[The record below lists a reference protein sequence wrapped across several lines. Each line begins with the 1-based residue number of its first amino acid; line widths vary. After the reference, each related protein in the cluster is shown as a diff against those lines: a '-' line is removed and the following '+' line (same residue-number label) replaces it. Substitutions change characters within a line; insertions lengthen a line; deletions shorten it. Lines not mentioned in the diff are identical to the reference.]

1 MPDFAWPFALL
12 ALPLPWL
19 LRWAL
24 PNAAAGAA
32 LRLPHHGVHLAS
44 ATARGVAPR
53 RALLWIIWALL
64 IVAAAR
70 PQHVGPPQNLQR
82 TGRAMMLA
90 LDLSGS
96 MRIEDMRMGG
106 QQVSRFT
113 AVRAIAGDFIS
124 RRKGD
129 QVGLILFGSRA
140 YVMTPLT
147 FDLTTVR
154 KQLDGSTVGL
164 PGQETA
170 IGDAIAVA
178 VKRLQHLP
186 AAARVLVLL
195 TDGVNNAGAIDPK
208 QAADIA
214 KAAGVRIYTIGIGAD
229 RMRVPDFFGS
239 HLVNPS
245 ADLDVGMLTYI
256 ANTTGGKFF
265 RATDTAQLA
274 EAYKAIDRLEP
285 VAQKQTMLRPVNE
298 LFRWPLGLA
307 FLLALLLLPWR
318 DLRWRRGPEAA

>member
-1 MPDFAWPFALL
+1 MPEFAWPLALL

-19 LRWAL
+19 LRWLL

-32 LRLPHHGVHLAS
+32 LRLPHHGVRV
-44 ATARGVAPR
+44 ATAAARGVPAR
-53 RALLWIIWALL
+53 RALLWVIWALL

-70 PQHVGPPQNLQR
+70 PQHIGPPQNIQR
-82 TGRAMMLA
+82 SGRAMMLA

-96 MRIEDMRMGG
+96 MRIEDMQLGG
-106 QQVSRFT
+106 QRVSRFV

-154 KQLDGSTVGL
+154 KQLDGSAVGL

-178 VKRLQHLP
+178 VKRLQKLP
-186 AAARVLVLL
+186 AKARVLVLL
-195 TDGVNNAGAIDPK
+195 TDGVNNAGAIEPK
-208 QAADIA
+208 AAADIA

-239 HLVNPS
+239 HMVNPS
-245 ADLDVGMLTYI
+245 ASLDVGMLTYI
-256 ANTTGGKFF
+256 AKTTGGKFF

-274 EAYKAIDRLEP
+274 DAYQAIDQLEP
-285 VAQKQTMLRPVNE
+285 AARKQTMLRPVDE

-307 FLLALLLLPWR
+307 FALALLMLPWR
-318 DLRWRRGPEAA
+318 ELRWQRKVDPA